1 MPYSNVDAAPADR
14 SQDSRPLRGLRKA
27 FGDLKVRPKLMILHN
42 LFFLIL
48 AGAVFIA
55 VHPPASRRLALL
67 LALAAIYAGAVL
79 ALELVIL
86 PLYVYRPL
94 RLMLDADAAT
104 QRGDHENELIPEGL
118 IPGDEIGH
126 IMRSRN
132 ATIASLRQ
140 HEKELAQALER
151 LETARQN
158 LADQDRLASLG
169 LLSASV
175 AHELNSPLA
184 VLHGSV
190 ERLMETVPDE
200 AAQQRLARMLRVS
213 TRLRKISDTL
223 LDFARPR
230 PERTQTVCIRDVVE
244 EAWDLLALEDKSSAV
259 RFTNS
264 VDSGELVTGNPDRLI
279 QVLVNLLRNALL
291 AAPGSGMIVV
301 TARRFRDGG
310 RDWVDLMVEDDG
322 PGIPADVLPHVFE
335 AFVTTRLDARGT
347 GLGLAVAEAIVEQH
361 GGTISA
367 ANRPGGG
374 ACLTVR
380 LPAASAP
387 ARGAA

>member
-1 MPYSNVDAAPADR
+1 M
-14 SQDSRPLRGLRKA
+14 
-27 FGDLKVRPKLMILHN
+27 
-42 LFFLIL
+42 
-48 AGAVFIA
+48 
-55 VHPPASRRLALL
+55 
-67 LALAAIYAGAVL
+67 L
-79 ALELVIL
+79 ALEFVLL

-94 RLMLDADAAT
+94 RLLLDADEAT
-104 QRGDHENELIPEGL
+104 QRGDHNSELVPEGL
-118 IPGDEIGH
+118 IPGDEIGQ

-132 ATIASLRQ
+132 QTIALLRQ
-140 HEKELAQALER
+140 QERELAQALER
-151 LETARQN
+151 LERARQN
-158 LADQDRLASLG
+158 LAEQDRLASLG

-213 TRLRKISDTL
+213 SRLLKISDTL

-230 PERTQTVCIRDVVE
+230 RERTESVAIRYVVQ
-244 EAWDLLALEDKSSAV
+244 EAWDLLALEDKSAAV

-264 VDSGELVTGNPDRLI
+264 VDPGELVTGNPDRLI
-279 QVLVNLLRNALL
+279 QVFVNLLRNALL

-310 RDWVDLMVEDDG
+310 RDWVDVMVEDNG
-322 PGIPADVLPHVFE
+322 PGIPADVLPHIFE

-347 GLGLAVAEAIVEQH
+347 GLGLAVAEGIVAQH
-361 GGTISA
+361 GGAIRA

-380 LPAASAP
+380 LPAAAVP

>member
-1 MPYSNVDAAPADR
+1 LPHSNLDAGRGDR

-27 FGDLKVRPKLMILHN
+27 FGDLKVRPKLIVLHN
-42 LFFLIL
+42 LFFLVL
-48 AGAVFIA
+48 AVAVLVA
-55 VHPPASRRLALL
+55 VHPPPTRRLPLMV
-67 LALAAIYAGAVL
+67 ALAASYAAAVL

-94 RLMLDADAAT
+94 RLLLDADAAT
-104 QRGDHENELIPEGL
+104 QRGDHDSELVPEGL
-118 IPGDEIGH
+118 IPGDEIGQ
-126 IMRSRN
+126 IIRSRN
-132 ATIASLRQ
+132 ATIALLRQ
-140 HEKELAQALER
+140 QERELAQALER

-158 LADQDRLASLG
+158 LVDQDRLASLG

-213 TRLRKISDTL
+213 SRLLKISDTL

-230 PERTQTVCIRDVVE
+230 RERTESVAIRYVVQ
-244 EAWDLLALEDKSSAV
+244 EAWDLLALEDKSAAV

-264 VDSGELVTGNPDRLI
+264 VDPGELVTGNPDRLI
-279 QVLVNLLRNALL
+279 QVFVNLLRNALL

-310 RDWVDLMVEDDG
+310 RDWVDVMVEDNG
-322 PGIPADVLPHVFE
+322 PGIPADVLPHIFE

-347 GLGLAVAEAIVEQH
+347 GLGLAVAEGIVAQH
-361 GGTISA
+361 GGAIRA

-380 LPAASAP
+380 LPAAAVP